1 VRDRGPRAREKP
13 GRKNRRHAPTHN
25 EQW

>member
-1 VRDRGPRAREKP
+1 VSDRGPRGREKP
-13 GRKNRRHAPTHN
+13 GRKNRCNAPTHN